1 MSRHDS
7 GTGVCNQH
15 NGSTNVGGIP
25 RQDQTSLDA
34 VNNDNICGAW
44 RWTTL
49 YGYYGTVQLEF
60 GVGHHSR
67 RRTFVCQTFSF
78 HWIMM
83 SVRYMT
89 SISMM
94 SCQSFNELWDSWSHF
109 HKKKKLIS
117 CSISHHGSGKY
128 VPSSWKYV
136 ASRKWKV
143 WLVEIRH
150 ITTMDSVSHQGSWKY
165 VSVRSRIWKQLVR
178 RTSSPKN

>member
-15 NGSTNVGGIP
+15 YGSTNVGGIP

-109 HKKKKLIS
+109 HKKKKTDFLQYFTSRQWKVYHIPVVES
-117 CSISHHGSGKY
+117 MSHHGSEKY
-128 VPSSWKYV
+128 VT
-136 ASRKWKV
+136 SR
-143 WLVEIRH
+143 
-150 ITTMDSVSHQGSWKY
+150 
-165 VSVRSRIWKQLVR
+165 
-178 RTSSPKN
+178 